1 MHEEIKILCL
11 GSGSSGNCY
20 LLGKGDEYIM
30 LECGLPY
37 KTIVKKMAEF
47 DIAVEQIKAVV
58 VSHCHTDHA
67 LSIDEFS
74 WLDIPI
80 YAPYREEN
88 PAGIDKALDLT
99 SWAKVRA
106 FKVNHDVDCYGFAFL
121 FLQNEGKSAD
131 SLLFMTDT
139 RYIEHPFFK
148 YRYTYIMIECNHIRK
163 QLEAIMDKALLEGN
177 AQKVFKFKRQAN
189 FHLSLAG
196 VKKTLNQMRLSQVKA
211 IFLMHLSKECCNDDL
226 VKKEIYDK
234 YKIPT
239 FVCYRNG
246 GIN

>member
-1 MHEEIKILCL
+1 MNDDLEILCL

-20 LLGKGDEYIM
+20 LLGFNNEYIM
-30 LECGLPY
+30 VECGLPY
-37 KTIVKKMAEF
+37 KTIVKKMAEQGLS
-47 DIAVEQIKAVV
+47 VEQIKALV
-58 VSHCHTDHA
+58 VSHSHGDHA
-67 LSIDEFS
+67 LSINEFN
-74 WLDIPI
+74 WLDIPV
-80 YAPYREEN
+80 YAPFREEN
-88 PAGIDKALDLT
+88 PAGIDKPLDLT
-99 SWAKVRA
+99 SWARVRA

-121 FLQNEGKSAD
+121 FLNSQKD
-131 SLLFMTDT
+131 SLLFLTDT
-139 RYIEHPFFK
+139 RYIEHSYFK
-148 YRYTYIMIECNHIRK
+148 YRYSYIMIECNHIRK

-189 FHLSLAG
+189 YHLSLAG
-196 VKKTLNQMRLSQVKA
+196 VKETLNQMYLMQVKA

-226 VKKEIYDK
+226 VKKEIYAK